1 MLTHAWIIPLI
12 PALSFVLILAF
23 GKKLPRGGSEIGI
36 ASVSICFVL
45 ALTVGAGWIGRVNHP
60 PHEATGNATTEH
72 AAEADDHATT
82 EAEATAASEDEHA
95 TEAETTAASE
105 DDHGTEA
112 ETTAASEDEHAT
124 EGEAAE
130 EHHVTPPVQR
140 NISWF
145 HTDGLDIRVGTLVD
159 GLSAL
164 MLVVVTF
171 ISLLVHVFS
180 TDYVA
185 GDRRYTHYFA
195 FLSLFTASM
204 LFFVIADN
212 TLQMIVGWELVG
224 LCSFGLIGHWWE
236 EKANSDAALKAF
248 LTNRV
253 GDIGLLCGMIILYF
267 AAGRT
272 FDTLTINTMANDGE
286 IRHSFPTRRSSEIGR
301 AHV

>member
-1 MLTHAWIIPLI
+1 M
-12 PALSFVLILAF
+12 
-23 GKKLPRGGSEIGI
+23 
-36 ASVSICFVL
+36 L
-45 ALTVGAGWIGRVNHP
+45 ALTVAAGWIGRVNDP
-60 PHEATGNATTEH
+60 PHEA
-72 AAEADDHATT
+72 DHATT
-82 EAEATAASEDEHA
+82 EHSVEGE
-95 TEAETTAASE
+95 
-105 DDHGTEA
+105 G
-112 ETTAASEDEHAT
+112 HAT
-124 EGEAAE
+124 EGEGTATEGEGEHGAAAEGPTFAKAPATKVAADEGEEAGAEE

-145 HTDGLDIRVGTLVD
+145 QTDGHEIKVGTLID
-159 GLSAL
+159 GLSTL

-236 EKANSDAALKAF
+236 EKPNS
-248 LTNRV
+248 
-253 GDIGLLCGMIILYF
+253 M
-267 AAGRT
+267 
-272 FDTLTINTMANDGE
+272 
-286 IRHSFPTRRSSEIGR
+286 PP
-301 AHV
+301 